1 VIIMK
6 DQEIDDVPADSV
18 GSVVQSFV
26 TNDKAAEVEVTKQA
40 DGKYTIKAQI
50 P

>member
-1 VIIMK
+1 MK
-6 DQEIDDVPADSV
+6 NEEIDDVPADSV

-26 TNDKAAEVEVTKQA
+26 TNDNATEVDVTRQA
-40 DGKYTIKAQI
+40 DGKYTIKAKV